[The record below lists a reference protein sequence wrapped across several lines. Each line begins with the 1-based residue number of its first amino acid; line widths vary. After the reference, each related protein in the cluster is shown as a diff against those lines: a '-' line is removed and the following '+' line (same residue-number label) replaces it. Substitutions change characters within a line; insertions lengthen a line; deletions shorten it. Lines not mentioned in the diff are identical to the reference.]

1 MALLLWIY
9 WLSPLDEVA
18 PVSEWCG
25 SIFTGQGGSAT
36 PEYSTQHI
44 YPRNK
49 REFKPRG
56 KYQKNQTALTT
67 SELDIIEDDPIF
79 SD

>member
-1 MALLLWIY
+1 MNGRIKTMIGVANGYGNFERFRARALYCFNDRLM
-9 WLSPLDEVA
+9 
-18 PVSEWCG
+18 
-25 SIFTGQGGSAT
+25 
-36 PEYSTQHI
+36 YSLTQHI

-56 KYQKNQTALTT
+56 KYQKNQTSFTT